1 MGLTESL
8 CERIVAIDD
17 VRDRTALAAAQ
28 RVVLDGFAVALAG
41 SHEEEPPK
49 ILAAHAREMGGEPLA
64 SVFGFGFKT
73 SPYQAAY
80 VNGVSM
86 HVLDFEAM
94 WYPPTHP
101 TSTTLPAAAALTEY
115 LGASGHDLLVA
126 FLKGTE
132 MQGRI
137 LLAARNFSIRRL
149 NFHPPGVAGVMGA
162 TVAAAHLLHLDAMQ
176 LRYAIGIAAS
186 RAAALIANVGTDT
199 KSTHC
204 GLASAMGL
212 ECAMLAKRGFTGN
225 ANVLESGY
233 FRSFFPVE
241 IDEDQLLAYGE
252 PFRLV
257 DPGVAIK
264 MFPSQYAT
272 HFGITA
278 GLALHGKF
286 APSEV
291 AKIDFTT
298 PPMPYVEKPY
308 PKTGLD
314 GKFSLQYTLAAAIL
328 DGAVTIETFTNERRF
343 RDDMQ
348 ALLPKIELTPDETIE
363 SEFMKMHMDVRV
375 TTTDGRTFESSS
387 NGPKG
392 LWERTPIAPE
402 EHARK
407 IDDCLGVVLNPSDAA
422 RLRSLIESIDEL
434 DATQLQECWQLLR
447 QPAGERVAQHA

>member
-1 MGLTESL
+1 M
-8 CERIVAIDD
+8 
-17 VRDRTALAAAQ
+17 
-28 RVVLDGFAVALAG
+28 
-41 SHEEEPPK
+41 
-49 ILAAHAREMGGEPLA
+49 
-64 SVFGFGFKT
+64 FGFGFKT

-101 TSTTLPAAAALTEY
+101 TSTTLPPVAALAEY
-115 LGASGHDLLVA
+115 LGASGHDVLVA

-137 LLAARNFSIRRL
+137 LLAASNFSIRGL

-162 TVAAAHLLHLDAMQ
+162 TVAAAHLLRLDVMQ

-186 RAAALIANVGTDT
+186 RASALIANVGTDT

-204 GLASAMGL
+204 GLAGALGL

-233 FRSFFPVE
+233 FKTFFPVE
-241 IDEDQLLAYGE
+241 IDEEKLLAYGE

-278 GLALHGKF
+278 GLAVHAQV
-286 APSEV
+286 APDEI
-291 AKIDFTT
+291 AKVEFRT

-328 DGAVTIETFTNERRF
+328 DGAVTIGSFTNERRF
-343 RDDMQ
+343 RADME
-348 ALLPKIELTPDETIE
+348 ALLPKIELTPDEAMP
-363 SEFMKMHMDVRV
+363 SEFMRMRMDVKV
-375 TTTDGRTFESSS
+375 TTTGGRTIEASCD
-387 NGPKG
+387 GPKG

-407 IDDCLGVVLNPSDAA
+407 IDDCLAVVLEPAAAA
-422 RLRSLIESIDEL
+422 RLRALVESIDEL
-434 DATQLQECWQLLR
+434 DAVQLQECWSLLR
-447 QPAGERVAQHA
+447 EPSPKLVAAGGEQA